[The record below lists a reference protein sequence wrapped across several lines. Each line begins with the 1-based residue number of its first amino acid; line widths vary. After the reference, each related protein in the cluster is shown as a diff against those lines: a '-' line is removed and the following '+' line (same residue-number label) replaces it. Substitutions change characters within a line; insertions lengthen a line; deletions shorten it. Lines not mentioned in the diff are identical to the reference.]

1 MCRVHAHVSCPLRAP
16 VLSLSLFATV
26 CSITRSDAHQVDALL
41 PFARVERS
49 VVDIELGRE
58 RRPRGVP
65 IDLEPLLLPPPA

>member
-1 MCRVHAHVSCPLRAP
+1 MRAALSALPYSVLVSSRQF
-16 VLSLSLFATV
+16 VVS
-26 CSITRSDAHQVDALL
+26 RSDAHQVDALL